1 MKDFLPLGTYVQ
13 CSGSVEAL
21 RQYNDRGYLSRRKL
35 REVPGFKEGF
45 ISGGTHLKEG
55 KIKWDN
61 EIGYTFTPTKT
72 VFVYK
77 VIRGFVNKPVFV
89 LPEQIGYQIFPQN
102 QTACPFMHITQSDE
116 TRNEQSKFMKDEM
129 KDWPRDERGRWVKKA
144 EA

>member
-45 ISGGTHLKEG
+45 IVGGTHLKEG
-55 KIKWDN
+55 NIEYDS
-61 EIGYTFTPTKT
+61 EAGYIFTQTKT
-72 VFVYK
+72 VFAYK
-77 VIRGFVNKPVFV
+77 VISGFVNKPVFV
-89 LPEQIGYQIFPQN
+89 LPEQIAYQLLPQN
-102 QTACPFMHITQSDE
+102 PASCPFMHITQSDE

-129 KDWPRDERGRWVKKA
+129 KDWPRDKQGRWVKKA
-144 EA
+144 VA